1 MAEIRSRNELLL
13 RAPHPPP
20 PPERDQVAPDSE
32 EKRAAPPEES
42 KPEEAQLVDT
52 PPRKPQ
58 GMLGSLFGLLRRKPL
73 TTGY

>member
-20 PPERDQVAPDSE
+20 PPERDQVVPDSE
-32 EKRAAPPEES
+32 EERAALPEES
-42 KPEEAQLVDT
+42 KPEEAQLVDIL
-52 PPRKPQ
+52 PRKPQ
-58 GMLGSLFGLLRRKPL
+58 GMFGSLFGFLRRKPL